1 MALKRPKSLR
11 ELALEYLR
19 SSIID
24 GSLKMGQVLS
34 ERKISEKLGVSKSP
48 VREALAQL
56 RDEGLVSIEPQKG
69 ARVFSLSEPEVTQIC
84 DFRQAIESA
93 AFELALSRDPE
104 GLAKKMQKVVK
115 EMKRERERGNEK
127 GYLSLDTAFH
137 QLIFEHARNDYLTA
151 SYTRYIGKIAALRTH
166 LAKLPQHTD
175 LSFEE
180 HKQIAIAVREG
191 NMATIKSLLRDH
203 IDRSRQAYKTVA
215 IVLNEL
221 AVSSEPGSKL
231 VQT

>member
-1 MALKRPKSLR
+1 MALERPKSLR
-11 ELALEYLR
+11 ELALEHLR
-19 SSIID
+19 NSIID

-34 ERKISEKLGVSKSP
+34 ERKISEELGVSKSP

-84 DFRQAIESA
+84 DFRQAIETA
-93 AFELALSRDPE
+93 AFELALSRDPD
-104 GLAKKMQKVVK
+104 GLAKDMQQVVNDM
-115 EMKRERERGNEK
+115 ERERARGNEK

-175 LSFEE
+175 LSFDENR
-180 HKQIAIAVREG
+180 KIAIAVREG
-191 NMATIKSLLRDH
+191 NLDKIKALLKEH
-203 IDRSRQAYKTVA
+203 IDRTRQTYKSVA
-215 IVLNEL
+215 IILEG
-221 AVSSEPGSKL
+221 AVAS
-231 VQT
+231 